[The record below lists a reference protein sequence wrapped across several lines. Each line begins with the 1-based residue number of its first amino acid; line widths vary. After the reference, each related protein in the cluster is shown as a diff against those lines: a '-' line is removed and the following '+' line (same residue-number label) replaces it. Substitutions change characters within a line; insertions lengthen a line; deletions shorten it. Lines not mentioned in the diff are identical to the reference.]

1 MAEQHE
7 EGGLIKTPKQL
18 VVAVILGLAVPI
30 GLAVMFSQ
38 LVTTGQSGKDA
49 PEEAVMKRIQ
59 PVAKVEL
66 AGAGAGGGDK
76 AAKSAEE
83 IYKTTCAACHDSGAA
98 GAPKLGDKAAW
109 AGRIGV
115 GLDKLAQ
122 SGIKGKGAMPP
133 KGGADLSDTEFT
145 SVVAYVANKSGA
157 SFKEPAATAK

>member
-18 VVAVILGLAVPI
+18 VVAVLLGISVPV
-30 GLAVMFSQ
+30 GLAVMLSQ
-38 LVTTGQSGKDA
+38 FVTVGQSGKDA

-66 AGAGAGGGDK
+66 AGAGGGDK
-76 AAKSAEE
+76 AAKSPEDV
-83 IYKTTCAACHDSGAA
+83 YKATCAACHDSGAA

-115 GLDKLAQ
+115 GLQKLAQ
-122 SGIKGKGAMPP
+122 SGIKGKNAMPP
-133 KGGADLSDTEFT
+133 KGGTDLSDADFAR
-145 SVVAYVANKSGA
+145 VVAYVANKSGA
-157 SFKEPAATAK
+157 SFKEPAAAK

>member
-18 VVAVILGLAVPI
+18 VVAVVLGLAVPI

-59 PVAKVEL
+59 PVAKVEVEL
-66 AGAGAGGGDK
+66 AGAGGGDK

-83 IYKTTCAACHDSGAA
+83 IYKTTCAACHDS
-98 GAPKLGDKAAW
+98 APQARRRW
-109 AGRIGV
+109 ATRAPGRR
-115 GLDKLAQ
+115 A
-122 SGIKGKGAMPP
+122 
-133 KGGADLSDTEFT
+133 
-145 SVVAYVANKSGA
+145 
-157 SFKEPAATAK
+157 